1 MTRAEIRKVWEERVI
16 AFKASDQSA
25 NAWCR
30 EHDLKPNQLYYW
42 RKKIEPQETAQTS
55 SSKWLPL
62 EVSDKSA
69 EENSLSITVGQA
81 TVEVKPGFDP
91 ALLLEVV
98 RTLKALC

>member
-1 MTRAEIRKVWEERVI
+1 VTRAELRKLWEERVS
-16 AFKASDQSA
+16 AFKASGQSA

-30 EHDLKPNQLYYW
+30 DHDLKPNQLHYW
-42 RKKIEPQETAQTS
+42 RKKLEPKEAAETL

-62 EVSDKSA
+62 EISDKSY
-69 EENSLSITVGQA
+69 EENNLFITVGQA